1 MTLRDFAPGLR
12 ILGQN
17 CPQLLSLAIHG
28 LDTPDQALHTFGRGC
43 QKLQSL
49 HLVRCRF
56 SDDGLLTFLHEAKS
70 LHSLDLYCR
79 PVPFGR
85 PRLPEALFLEWM
97 ANRETCLKYLVVSDC
112 TPQFRQRAFAL
123 LPDLDLHVYASDDPV
138 PSLLANVNGQA
149 ELQPVPV
156 QPDVSARQHYIEA
169 EHTHRRLFSLVHKM
183 VGGGPEAQRDAAV
196 EMMRRATEQSAA
208 RGSFNVVGGGGV
220 VDVADSS
227 VSGGLEE
234 EEEEEGEPVL
244 FDAEDDDAA
253 SRMVMEE
260 VSVDPWVRGRMLA
273 ASNIVGGLSSAG

>member
-1 MTLRDFAPGLR
+1 
-12 ILGQN
+12 
-17 CPQLLSLAIHG
+17 
-28 LDTPDQALHTFGRGC
+28 
-43 QKLQSL
+43 
-49 HLVRCRF
+49 
-56 SDDGLLTFLHEAKS
+56 
-70 LHSLDLYCR
+70 
-79 PVPFGR
+79 
-85 PRLPEALFLEWM
+85 M

-208 RGSFNVVGGGGV
+208 RSSSSNEVGGGGV
-220 VDVADSS
+220 VDVTDSS
-227 VSGGLEE
+227 VSGGL

-253 SRMVMEE
+253 SRMVMED
-260 VSVDPWVRGRMLA
+260 VSVDPWVRGRAARRVVECCRWAVVRGLIKRLA
-273 ASNIVGGLSSAG
+273 AARAQKSLNLGATPRREIFRRTACVASHH